1 VPDHRLLRA
10 SLLAFLTAFVTLFV
24 QVLVHRMISAKLVN
38 NYAFLV
44 ISLTMLG
51 LAISGVILSRWLDTF
66 QRNWSDAAVL
76 CAACFALSL
85 VATSALFYRAGFDYG
100 VIPSRA
106 AYVVGFLRFMPLAC
120 LFCVPFTFCGLILGG
135 LLSAPDLPVRRVY
148 FSDLVGSAVG
158 AFAVI
163 PAIAHWGAERS
174 VLGGAAALLGGT
186 LLLERPRQTA
196 TWMVTGLA
204 ALALVAGFAWPHRVF
219 ALRYPTGTFLALT
232 QVPRSPLVLE
242 HVAWDPVARIE
253 VTRITPPDPST
264 GLYACLIGS
273 RREFHQRFQR
283 VITQNNNAYTYAVAY
298 DGRPASL
305 TGIEETLYAAA
316 YEVAVPHPRVLVI
329 GVGGG
334 FDMLTALYHGTAKV
348 TGVEVNAATV
358 DILRR
363 TYASFFAPW
372 VNDPRVGLVVD
383 EGRRYLASRPD
394 TYDVIQLSG
403 VDSASGTPAA
413 AHVFSESYL
422 YTREAFDLY
431 LKRLEPD
438 GVLCMMRL
446 EWNPP
451 REMLRAVITAKDAL
465 RRAGM
470 ARPEEQMVTV
480 TSTTGD
486 FTALLV
492 KRRPFRPEEVERL
505 REWSSAS
512 PYFRISAAPGEAG
525 AAPNVYQS
533 FVTLPDARAER
544 QWVAQ
549 YPFDVR
555 PVDDDRPFFFRYS
568 FWRDLGPDGVSL
580 PIMELSLILLGL
592 LVSAAAL
599 LCVYVP
605 LRLLA
610 RAESRFA
617 HAGRYAVFFAG
628 LGLGYLAVEVALLQK
643 FGLFL
648 GHPNY
653 ALSVV
658 LAALLFTSGL
668 GSLVSPFLTRVGQGL
683 QGLSLALAA
692 VVLIEHFLVLPHL
705 PEMVAWPFAAR
716 ASLTFVLV
724 APIGLLLGAF
734 LPAGLEQLKAAAP
747 AYVPWA
753 WGINGIFS
761 VLAPV
766 LAVAVS
772 MTWGMGALLLSALP
786 VYLAAALALPR
797 ETAQRM

>member
-51 LAISGVILSRWLDTF
+51 LAISGVVLSRALPLF
-66 QRNWSDAAVL
+66 LRNWGDALVG
-76 CAACFALSL
+76 CAALFALTLLAS
-85 VATSALFYRAGFDYG
+85 AALFYRAGFDYG
-100 VIPSRA
+100 PIPSRLDYA
-106 AYVVGFLRFMPLAC
+106 LGFLRFMPLAL
-120 LFCVPFTFCGLILGG
+120 LFAVPFTFCGLILGS
-135 LLSAPDLPVRRVY
+135 LLAAPDLPVGRVY
-148 FSDLVGSAVG
+148 FADLVGSAVG

-174 VLGGAAALLGGT
+174 ALAGASALLAGT
-186 LLLERPRQTA
+186 LLVEPPRRAA
-196 TWMVTGLA
+196 TRVVAGLA
-204 ALALVAGFAWPHRVF
+204 AIALGVGFWAPDRVF
-219 ALRYPTGTFLALT
+219 ALRYPTGTFLAYT
-232 QVPRSPLVLE
+232 QVPGSPLVLE

-253 VTRITPPDPST
+253 VTRITPPDPAT

-273 RREFHQRFQR
+273 RREFHERFER

-298 DGRPASL
+298 DGRRASL
-305 TGIEETLYAAA
+305 LGIDETLYAAA
-316 YEVAVPHPRVLVI
+316 YQVAPPRPRVLVI

-334 FDMLTALYHGTAKV
+334 FDLLTALYHDAESV
-348 TGVEVNAATV
+348 TGVEVNAATM

-372 VNDPRVGLVVD
+372 VNDPRVRVVVD

-394 TYDVIQLSG
+394 SYDVIQLSG

-431 LKRLEPD
+431 LNRLRPD
-438 GVLCMMRL
+438 GVLCLMRL

-451 REMLRAVITAKDAL
+451 REMLRALVTAKEAL
-465 RRAGM
+465 RRAGVD
-470 ARPEEQMVTV
+470 RPEEQLVTV
-480 TSTTGD
+480 GSTTGD
-486 FTALLV
+486 FAALLV
-492 KRRPFRPEEVERL
+492 KRRPFAPEELDRL
-505 REWSSAS
+505 RAWSSPS
-512 PYFRISAAPGEAG
+512 PYFRISAAPGEG
-525 AAPNVYQS
+525 AIDPNVYQS
-533 FVTLPDARAER
+533 FVSLPDARSESA
-544 QWVAQ
+544 WVAR

-568 FWRDLGPDGVSL
+568 FWSDLRPEGFRSL

-592 LVSAAAL
+592 LVSSAAI
-599 LCVYVP
+599 LCVYLP

-610 RAESRFA
+610 APGARFA
-617 HAGRYAVFFAG
+617 PAGRYAVFFAG
-628 LGLGYLAVEVALLQK
+628 LGLGFLGIEVALLQK

-658 LAALLFTSGL
+658 LAALLFASGV
-668 GSLVSPFLTRVGQGL
+668 GSLLSPLLARAPQGL

-692 VVLIEHFLVLPHL
+692 TVLVEHFVVLPLLPRL
-705 PEMVAWPFAAR
+705 VAWPFAAR
-716 ASLTFVLV
+716 AALTFALV

-734 LPAGLEQLKAAAP
+734 LPAGLEPLKAEAP

-753 WGINGIFS
+753 WGVNGIFS

-772 MTWGMGALLLSALP
+772 MTWGMGTLLLSALP
-786 VYLAAALALPR
+786 AYLLAALALPR
-797 ETAQRM
+797 AAQRM

>member
-1 VPDHRLLRA
+1 VPDRRLLRA

-24 QVLVHRMISAKLVN
+24 QVLVHRMISAKLIN

-51 LAISGVILSRWLDTF
+51 LAISAVILSRWLPAF
-66 QRNWSDAAVL
+66 LRNWSDAAVL
-76 CAACFALSL
+76 CAALFALSL
-85 VATSALFYRAGFDYG
+85 AATSAVFYRAGFDYG
-100 VIPSRA
+100 VIPSRL
-106 AYVVGFLRFMPLAC
+106 AYAIGFLRFVPLAL
-120 LFCVPFTFCGLILGG
+120 LFSLPFTFCGLILGG

-163 PAIAHWGAERS
+163 PAIALWGAERS
-174 VLGGAAALLGGT
+174 ALGGAAALLGGT
-186 LLLERPRQTA
+186 LLLERPRKAA
-196 TWMVTGLA
+196 TWGVSGLA
-204 ALALVAGFAWPHRVF
+204 ALALGAGFAWTDRVF

-232 QVPRSPLVLE
+232 QVPGSPLVLE

-273 RREFHQRFQR
+273 RRDFHQRFQR

-305 TGIEETLYAAA
+305 AGIEETLYAAA
-316 YEVAVPHPRVLVI
+316 YQVAVPHPRVLVI
-329 GVGGG
+329 GAGGG
-334 FDMLTALYHGTAKV
+334 FDLLAALYHDPVNV

-358 DILRR
+358 DILRQ
-363 TYASFFAPW
+363 TYASFFGPW
-372 VNDPRVGLVVD
+372 VKDPRVRLVVD
-383 EGRRYLASRPD
+383 EGRRYVASRPD
-394 TYDVIQLSG
+394 TYDIIQLSG

-422 YTREAFDLY
+422 YTREAFDLF
-431 LKRLEPD
+431 LSRLSPD

-465 RRAGM
+465 RRVGV
-470 ARPEEQMVTV
+470 ARPEEQIVTV
-480 TSTTGD
+480 TSTAGD

-492 KRRPFRPEEVERL
+492 RRRPFRPEELDRL
-505 REWSSAS
+505 RGWSSAS

-525 AAPNVYQS
+525 TAPNVYRS
-533 FVTLPDARAER
+533 FMTLPDARTER

-549 YPFDVR
+549 YPFDIR
-555 PVDDDRPFFFRYS
+555 PVDDDRPFFFR
-568 FWRDLGPDGVSL
+568 DLSPDGTSL
-580 PIMELSLILLGL
+580 PVMELSLILLGI
-592 LVSAAAL
+592 LVSAAAI
-599 LCVYVP
+599 LCVYLP
-605 LRLLA
+605 LRVLA
-610 RAESRFA
+610 RTESRFA

-668 GSLVSPFLTRVGQGL
+668 GSLVSPLLTRVGQGP

-692 VVLIEHFLVLPHL
+692 VVLAEHFFVLPHL
-705 PEMVAWPFAAR
+705 PGMVAWPFAAR
-716 ASLTFVLV
+716 ASLTFALV
-724 APIGLLLGAF
+724 APVGLLLGAF
-734 LPAGLEQLKAAAP
+734 LPPGLEQLKAEAP

-772 MTWGMGALLLSALP
+772 MTWGMGTLLLCALP
-786 VYLAAALALPR
+786 VYLSAALALPR
-797 ETAQRM
+797 EGGAQR